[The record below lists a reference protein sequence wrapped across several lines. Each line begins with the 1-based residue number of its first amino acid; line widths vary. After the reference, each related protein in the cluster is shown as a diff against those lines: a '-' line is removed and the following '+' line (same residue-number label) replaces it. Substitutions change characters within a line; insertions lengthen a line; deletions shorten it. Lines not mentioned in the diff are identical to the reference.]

1 MLPHIGAP
9 KLIILQLTVSKGDQD
24 GMDNSRFWSLCCDI
38 SRRAEEW
45 GIKMKIYYY
54 DHCASTPMFPTVI
67 ETMSELMKQHYANAA
82 ALHRSGSEAMK
93 LAERARSSI
102 AQLMGA
108 LPQEVIFT
116 SGGTES
122 NNLAIKGSVL
132 KVTRASKHIIT
143 TAVEHASVYE
153 CARQLE
159 SFGIDITI
167 LPVDYRGKVNPDDV
181 AKAIRKETVLISVMQ
196 VNNETGVIEPIREIG
211 TIVSEH
217 PHIKYHVDGVQAIG
231 KVPFSWKDW
240 GVHLYTGSAH
250 KFGGPKGV
258 GFLLVKAGTELAPLL
273 SGGEQEHGIRSGTI
287 NVPGVVGMAQALRLS
302 LEDMENRRLR
312 MYAMRRQL
320 LDIVADIPEL
330 LVNGIHSENPEE
342 VDRDTAPHVVSLS
355 YPGMRPEVIVHM
367 LEKQGIQVSTQSAC
381 SSQSLLPSRV
391 LLAMGQ
397 DAERAS
403 GCIRISF
410 GDEHTKQDIEILG
423 ERLKMTVAKLK
434 PLERKRL

>member
-1 MLPHIGAP
+1 
-9 KLIILQLTVSKGDQD
+9 
-24 GMDNSRFWSLCCDI
+24 
-38 SRRAEEW
+38 
-45 GIKMKIYYY
+45 
-54 DHCASTPMFPTVI
+54 
-67 ETMSELMKQHYANAA
+67 
-82 ALHRSGSEAMK
+82 
-93 LAERARSSI
+93 
-102 AQLMGA
+102 
-108 LPQEVIFT
+108 
-116 SGGTES
+116 
-122 NNLAIKGSVL
+122 
-132 KVTRASKHIIT
+132 
-143 TAVEHASVYE
+143 VEHASVYE

-167 LPVDYRGKVNPDDV
+167 LPVDHRGKVNPDDV
-181 AKAIRKETVLISVMQ
+181 AKAIRKETVLVSVMH
-196 VNNETGVIEPIREIG
+196 VNNETGVIEPIREVG
-211 TIVSEH
+211 AIVSKH

-258 GFLLVKAGTELAPLL
+258 GFLLVKNGTELAPLL
-273 SGGEQEHGIRSGTI
+273 SGGEQEHGIRSGTL

-302 LEDMENRRLR
+302 LENTESRRLR

-330 LVNGIHSENPEE
+330 LVNGIHSRNQEADNL
-342 VDRDTAPHVVSLS
+342 DTAPHVVSLS

-367 LEKQGIQVSTQSAC
+367 LEKHGIQVSTQSAC
-381 SSQSLLPSRV
+381 SSKSLLPSRV

-397 DAERAS
+397 DEERAS

-410 GDEHTKQDIEILG
+410 GDEHTEEDIEILG

-434 PLERKRL
+434 PLERKR